1 MEHIIKDNSFNDYKD
16 ILSNY
21 DNFKK
26 TQQSSKKLSKY
37 EKTYIIGVRA
47 QQLSNGCPSLI
58 NVPKHIT
65 STIAIAEEELQQR
78 KIPFIIERK
87 VGNKTEYWKI
97 EDMLF

>member
-1 MEHIIKDNSFNDYKD
+1 MTKNISNTLD
-16 ILSNY
+16 IDKVTSALAKRLP
-21 DNFKK
+21 DKK
-26 TQQSSKKLSKY
+26 GPWKY

-97 EDMLF
+97 EDMIF